1 MSGNGSGRGDGYE
14 RDHVISRG
22 DDEGLTRRRLLQ
34 RGGALLASG
43 GLLGG
48 TGLTTAAFAKAPATT
63 AAAGKTLQEILNLPT
78 GKAAGKGLTINMGGD
93 WALSGAGAS
102 YGTPAYAGAVFGAAH
117 VKAAGGPNF
126 KLFARDT
133 PLETATS
140 AGSANARQF
149 GTLGCPVVL
158 TSQDGGF
165 GAAFPFYKAYKMMAF
180 DLSAGSAE
188 FQGVPYFY
196 QGRNLYDSGILPTV
210 IDFTKA
216 VRPEVKKISLL
227 SYPST
232 GTGLA
237 DTNAAI
243 VQELQKAGYTVPTPV
258 TVEYGATDFSTALAQ
273 LAAQKPDLIFGG
285 LASASGTGVLLKQYL
300 TSNIDVKF
308 VNVDYTPDYATV
320 AGPHDILPLEFCF
333 DYFDASNPTN
343 AWAAFFVNEW
353 KQAHHGQLPNYY
365 NALFYMGT
373 FWYWDL
379 ARRIIAKG
387 GDPTKQGTA
396 YVSAFEDNPTFPS
409 LYGKGTNYGTD
420 VFGEVTHSL
429 KHRTESYGQ
438 ALPGGGAT
446 IYATADIT
454 GADFK
459 LTAAGKKAPKPN
471 QAYKL

>member
-1 MSGNGSGRGDGYE
+1 M
-14 RDHVISRG
+14 
-22 DDEGLTRRRLLQ
+22 
-34 RGGALLASG
+34 
-43 GLLGG
+43 
-48 TGLTTAAFAKAPATT
+48 
-63 AAAGKTLQEILNLPT
+63 
-78 GKAAGKGLTINMGGD
+78 
-93 WALSGAGAS
+93 
-102 YGTPAYAGAVFGAAH
+102 
-117 VKAAGGPNF
+117 
-126 KLFARDT
+126 
-133 PLETATS
+133 
-140 AGSANARQF
+140 
-149 GTLGCPVVL
+149 VL

-165 GAAFPFYKAYKMMAF
+165 GAAFPFYKAYQMMAF
-180 DLSAGSAE
+180 DLSAGSAS
-188 FQGVPYFY
+188 FQGVPFFY

-216 VRPEVKKISLL
+216 VRPEVKTISSL

-237 DTNAAI
+237 NTNALIA
-243 VQELQKAGYTVPTPV
+243 QELQKAGYTVPSTV
-258 TVEYGATDFSTALAQ
+258 TVDYGATDFSTALAQ

-300 TSNIDVKF
+300 TANIGVKF

-320 AGPHDILPLEFCF
+320 AGPHYILPLEFCF
-333 DYFDASNPTN
+333 DYFDAANPGN
-343 AWAAFFVNEW
+343 AWGEFFVSEW
-353 KQAHHGQLPNYY
+353 KQAHKGALPNYY
-365 NALFYMGT
+365 NALFYMGA

-387 GDPTKQGTA
+387 GDRTKQGTA
-396 YVSAFEDNPTFPS
+396 YVTAFEENPSFPR

-420 VFGEVTHSL
+420 TFGEVSHSL

-454 GADFK
+454 GKDFK